1 MVGQVIKF
9 KKKTK
14 TGFETRWGIMD
25 PKDPSKI
32 LRSYKT
38 RAEAE
43 KSAKVDTGAAK
54 MTDNRCRFHGTYS
67 KMCKK
72 PSLKESIELLERNGY
87 SIINECGD
95 CEGADCFYEI
105 EDALESAGADP
116 ETIQRVMT
124 EYATEITDMLEQ
136 GKTPEEIADNLA
148 DLDGQDYN
156 LTGNTYGEEPYN
168 FYG

>member
-14 TGFETRWGIMD
+14 TGFEVRWGILD
-25 PKDPSKI
+25 PRDPSKI

-54 MTDNRCRFHGTYS
+54 MTDNRNKFTGSYA

-72 PSLKESIELLERNGY
+72 PSLKESVELLERNGY
-87 SIINECGD
+87 IVECGD
-95 CEGADCFYEI
+95 CESGDCWMEI
-105 EDALESAGADP
+105 EDELEAQGAG
-116 ETIQRVMT
+116 
-124 EYATEITDMLEQ
+124 
-136 GKTPEEIADNLA
+136 PEEIAMVMSHYA
-148 DLDGQDYN
+148 DAINDFLESGMEPSEIATQIMEWNEEELDGG
-156 LTGNTYGEEPYN
+156 L
-168 FYG
+168 

>member
-14 TGFETRWGIMD
+14 TGFEVRWGILD
-25 PKDPSKI
+25 PRDPSKI

-54 MTDNRCRFHGTYS
+54 MTDNRNKFTGSYV

-72 PSLKESIELLERNGY
+72 PSLKESVELLERNGY
-87 SIINECGD
+87 TVECGD
-95 CEGADCFYEI
+95 CESSDCWMEI
-105 EDALESAGADP
+105 
-116 ETIQRVMT
+116 
-124 EYATEITDMLEQ
+124 
-136 GKTPEEIADNLA
+136 
-148 DLDGQDYN
+148 
-156 LTGNTYGEEPYN
+156 
-168 FYG
+168 